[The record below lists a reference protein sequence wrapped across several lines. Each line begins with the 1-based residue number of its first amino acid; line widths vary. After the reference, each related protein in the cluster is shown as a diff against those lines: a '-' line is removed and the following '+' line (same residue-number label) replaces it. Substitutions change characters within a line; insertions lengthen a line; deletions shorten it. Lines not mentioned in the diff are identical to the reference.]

1 MTNRLAHLPQ
11 PVKEA
16 LGYFEAFRRL
26 GFPADDIYFAL
37 GPKGQA
43 QTILRSQGLQFACDV
58 GFLPKVYHTEKAA
71 GALWAEASTLWNEAE
86 DAETKAIWESSHARS
101 NAIPFL
107 VALHEKGF
115 RFLDKDLN

>member
-1 MTNRLAHLPQ
+1 MSDRLKHLPQ

-43 QTILRSQGLQFACDV
+43 QTILRSQGLQFACNV
-58 GFLPKVYHTEKAA
+58 GFLPKRYHTEKASA
-71 GALWAEASTLWNEAE
+71 ALWTEAGTLWNEAE
-86 DAETKAIWESSHARS
+86 DAETEAIWEASHARN
-101 NAIPFL
+101 NAIPFML
-107 VALHEKGF
+107 ALHEKGF
-115 RFLDKDLN
+115 NFLDKELN